1 MVGSEGF
8 EGSYTRDRY
17 AVFFVEFDCKT
28 TQFEGFARI
37 LKRTLPSRIFSPMD
51 SFSQDFRITSYHL
64 IAPKIVQLGI
74 NSRSGENLPS
84 VLKDSLK
91 RFCSF
96 FILVRESRTVVNFVH
111 REHSMD
117 RRHTDREETILGEA
131 FAALHRTVGLEAQ
144 IIERCDPHVA
154 GDAMIEVKTATK
166 KYQFLAEVKTVRHFA
181 TIGLVKEQLEH
192 LDRGVYPLLVAP
204 YITRAL
210 AEHCRTLH
218 LPFIDTAGNAYLDV
232 PGLTVYVTGEPR
244 PEDAGHNPRYRAYT
258 TVGMKV
264 VFALLCRPEL
274 AEATRRNLAEAAQV
288 ALGTVGPVIDDLE
301 NRGYIV
307 QRDKKVLTNT
317 KKLMEEWVA
326 RFPDALRPKLFK
338 NRYQADMD
346 RLLTLDLHAQQAFWG
361 TEVAAQRL
369 TGYLKPERF
378 TIYLRGDGKP
388 LLNQA
393 RMRLDPKGNTE
404 LLQAFWG
411 FPEDPA
417 HPDLVPPLLAYA
429 DLIATQ
435 DGRNLEAAHLL
446 YEQFLEPTHRL

>member
-1 MVGSEGF
+1 
-8 EGSYTRDRY
+8 
-17 AVFFVEFDCKT
+17 
-28 TQFEGFARI
+28 
-37 LKRTLPSRIFSPMD
+37 
-51 SFSQDFRITSYHL
+51 
-64 IAPKIVQLGI
+64 
-74 NSRSGENLPS
+74 
-84 VLKDSLK
+84 
-91 RFCSF
+91 
-96 FILVRESRTVVNFVH
+96 
-111 REHSMD
+111 MD
-117 RRHTDREETILGEA
+117 RHHTDRDETILEEA

-144 IIERCDPHVA
+144 IIKRCDPHVT
-154 GDAMIEVKTATK
+154 GDALIEIKTTAK
-166 KYQFLAEVKTVRHFA
+166 KYRFLAEVKTVRHFA
-181 TIGLVKEQLEH
+181 TIGLVKEQLKH
-192 LDRGVYPLLVAP
+192 LDRGTNPLLVAP

-210 AEHCRTLH
+210 AEHCRALH
-218 LPFIDTAGNAYLDV
+218 LPFIDTAGNAYLDA

-244 PEDAGHNPRYRAYT
+244 PEVAGHDPRYRAYT

-288 ALGTVGPVIDDLE
+288 ALGTVGPVIEDLE
-301 NRGYIV
+301 NRGYLV
-307 QRDKKVLTNT
+307 QRNKKVLTNT

-346 RLLTLDLHAQQAFWG
+346 RLLALNLQTQHAFWG
-361 TEVAAQRL
+361 AEVAAQRL

-378 TIYLRGDGKP
+378 TIYLRSDEKP

-404 LLQAFWG
+404 VLQTFWG
-411 FPEDPA
+411 FPEDPV

-429 DLIATQ
+429 DLMATQ
-435 DGRNLEAAHLL
+435 DGRNLEAARLL